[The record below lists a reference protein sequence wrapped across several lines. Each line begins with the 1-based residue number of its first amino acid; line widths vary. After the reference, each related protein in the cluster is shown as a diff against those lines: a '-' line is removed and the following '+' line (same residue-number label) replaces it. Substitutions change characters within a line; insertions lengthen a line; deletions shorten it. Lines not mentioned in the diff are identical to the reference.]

1 MRRALRIV
9 SDWLMGMGMVNAV
22 AGLLALVMNDPHA
35 VVWFIFAALA
45 FAFTALC
52 VDWVEARW

>member
-1 MRRALRIV
+1 
-9 SDWLMGMGMVNAV
+9 MGMGMVNAV